1 MFRTGFGLPTLNTQH
16 STLPFSAVAIWRAI
30 GYHAAV
36 RIVTA
41 DMVRALD
48 RRATEEAGIPGAVLM
63 ENAGRA
69 VFEQIRERFTPL
81 RDQLFS
87 VYCGLGNNGGDG
99 FVVARYLSL
108 AGARVRVQVVGDTS
122 RIEGDAATHFRLMQ
136 EIGVRP
142 GVGETGPGVKVDA
155 LLGTGASGAPRG
167 EFAYTIRRLNA
178 DSFPIVSVDIPSG
191 VDATTGRTP
200 GEAVRATVTVT
211 FSYPKLG
218 MFLAPGADC
227 VGELVVSDIGF
238 PWEILKPEHDFTWIR
253 ADELRGL
260 LRKRPAEAHK
270 GLFGHVLVLGGS
282 RGMSGAPT
290 MTATAAMRAG
300 AGLVTV
306 AAPESAQPIIAAKL
320 SEAMTIA
327 LPDEGGSL
335 AECGFAAFSEAAER
349 ADVLCIGPG
358 ATQIPTAQQLMIQAL
373 REIDK
378 PTVVD
383 ADGLNALAGQAE
395 SVQQRQSALI
405 LTPHPGEC
413 ARLLGRDTESV
424 QEDRV
429 AAVRETAGRY
439 GAVCVLKG
447 RRTLVAD
454 GRSTKDPIPVAIN
467 TSGNP
472 GMATGGSG
480 DSLTG
485 IIAALLGQRLDALD
499 AACLGVY
506 LHGRAGDLACN
517 RLGEAGLIAGDIIDS
532 IPDAIRELEGNH
544 VC

>member
-1 MFRTGFGLPTLNTQH
+1 
-16 STLPFSAVAIWRAI
+16 
-30 GYHAAV
+30 
-36 RIVTA
+36 
-41 DMVRALD
+41 MVRALD
-48 RRATEEAGIPGAVLM
+48 RRAIEEAGIPGAVLM

-69 VFEQIRERFTPL
+69 VFEQIRERFPPL

-87 VYCGLGNNGGDG
+87 VYCGTGNNGGDG

-108 AGARVRVQVVGDTS
+108 AGARVRVQIAGDEA
-122 RIEGDAATHFRLMQ
+122 RIEGDAATHYRLMQ
-136 EIGVRP
+136 GIGVRP
-142 GVGETGPGVKVDA
+142 GIGEPGPGVKIDA
-155 LLGTGASGAPRG
+155 LLGTGATGAPRG
-167 EFAYTIRRLNA
+167 EYAYTIRRLNA
-178 DSFPIVSVDIPSG
+178 DSYPTISVDVPSG

-200 GEAVRATVTVT
+200 GEAVKAAVTVT
-211 FSYPKLG
+211 FTYPKLG

-227 VGELVVSDIGF
+227 VGELVVSHIGF

-253 ADELRGL
+253 ADEMRGL

-282 RGMSGAPT
+282 RGMSGASA
-290 MTATAAMRAG
+290 MTATAALRAG

-306 AAPESAQPIIAAKL
+306 AAPESAQPIIAARL
-320 SEAMTIA
+320 SEAMTVA
-327 LPDEGGSL
+327 LPEDQGAL
-335 AECGFAAFSEAAER
+335 AESGFAELSEVAER
-349 ADVLCIGPG
+349 ADVMCVGPG
-358 ATQIPTAQQLMIQAL
+358 ATQNPQAQQLMVQAL

-383 ADGLNALAGQAE
+383 ADGLNALAGNAD
-395 SVQQRQSALI
+395 SVRQRQAALV

-413 ARLLGRDTESV
+413 ARLLDRETDSI
-424 QEDRV
+424 QEDRI
-429 AAVRETAGRY
+429 AAVRETAARY
-439 GAVCVLKG
+439 RAVCVLKG

-454 GRSTKDPIPVAIN
+454 GRSTKAPIPVAIN

-485 IIAALLGQRLDALD
+485 IIAALLAQRLDALD

-506 LHGRAGDLACN
+506 LHGRAGDLACT
-517 RLGEAGLIAGDIIDS
+517 RRGEAGLIAGDIIEA
-532 IPDAIRELEGNH
+532 IPDAIRELEGDH
-544 VC
+544 GS